1 MLLTATITKSSYGRV
16 KEIIG
21 IKSPMTVTVSPNK
34 QNIFYSVRKV
44 ASSSI
49 SEVFGSILTE
59 LRLKRVKMPRTI
71 IFCRTMNDCS
81 ALYFF
86 FKDSLHQDF
95 LEPKDA
101 PDISQFRLVDMFHR
115 YVDADVKS
123 CIISSFTS
131 DSPLRV
137 LICTM
142 AFGIGIDC
150 CNVSQ
155 VYHFGPPD
163 DVASY
168 IQETGR
174 CGRDPNKL
182 CSATLLLRSRIP
194 RTLKRDMKHYI
205 ENTASCRRD
214 ALFSEMEGYDI
225 DEPST
230 MINCCDICNSK

>member
-1 MLLTATITKSSYGRV
+1 M
-16 KEIIG
+16 
-21 IKSPMTVTVSPNK
+21 
-34 QNIFYSVRKV
+34 
-44 ASSSI
+44 
-49 SEVFGSILTE
+49 
-59 LRLKRVKMPRTI
+59 
-71 IFCRTMNDCS
+71 
-81 ALYFF
+81 YFF

-131 DSPLRV
+131 DSTLRV

-150 CNVSQ
+150 CNVS
-155 VYHFGPPD
+155 
-163 DVASY
+163 
-168 IQETGR
+168 
-174 CGRDPNKL
+174 
-182 CSATLLLRSRIP
+182 
-194 RTLKRDMKHYI
+194 
-205 ENTASCRRD
+205 RD
-214 ALFSEMEGYDI
+214 ALFAEMEGYDI